1 MKKLP
6 LILSIIALAGVIAL
20 AVIDLTKGSKKPAP
34 VQTET
39 TNLEGSIVY
48 FDLDR
53 VLAEYDMANDL
64 RSVFETK
71 ANSINQEVQRRVN
84 KFQKDLNSFN
94 DKINKGLMTQ
104 STAQVQ
110 SQKLQEQQASVEN
123 YANQKQQEIL
133 EEQQVMLNQI
143 YDAIKTFIDEYN
155 ETQGY
160 AMVIATGSSAI
171 ISGDIFPNPVV
182 TGSEELDITD
192 ALIEGLNA
200 NYVATKGKTE

>member
-6 LILSIIALAGVIAL
+6 VILSILALAGVIAL
-20 AVIDLTKGSKKPAP
+20 AIVNFTKGGDKKPAA
-34 VQTET
+34 VTTET
-39 TNLEGSIVY
+39 DALKGATVY
-48 FDLDR
+48 FNMDR

-71 ANSINQEVQRRVN
+71 ANSINQEVQRRAN

-110 SQKLQEQQASVEN
+110 SQKLQEQQASVEH

-143 YDAIKTFIDEYN
+143 SDAIDTFVKEYN
-155 ETQGY
+155 ETMGY
-160 AMVIATGSSAI
+160 AMILASQ
-171 ISGDIFPNPVV
+171 GDILPMPVV
-182 TGSEELDITD
+182 TGDAALDITD

-200 NYVATKGKTE
+200 AYVKEKGKTE

>member
-39 TNLEGSIVY
+39 TSLEGAIVY

-143 YDAIKTFIDEYN
+143 YDAIKTYIDEYN

-160 AMVIATGSSAI
+160 AMVISTGSSAI

-182 TGSEELDITD
+182 TGAAELDITD

-200 NYVATKGKTE
+200 KYVAEKGKTE

>member
-6 LILSIIALAGVIAL
+6 LILSILAFAGVIAL
-20 AVIDLTKGSKKPAP
+20 AIVDLTKGNTKKPAA
-34 VQTET
+34 VETEADALKGAT
-39 TNLEGSIVY
+39 VY
-48 FDLDR
+48 FNMDR

-110 SQKLQEQQASVEN
+110 SQKLQEQQTSVEN

-143 YDAIKTFIDEYN
+143 SDAINSFIAEFNAVKEYAMIIA
-155 ETQGY
+155 TQG
-160 AMVIATGSSAI
+160 
-171 ISGDIFPNPVV
+171 DILPMPVV
-182 TGSEELDITD
+182 AADASLDITD

-200 NYVATKGKTE
+200 AYVKEKGKSE